1 MPTKPAPKKAT
12 VTRSNKPNIA
22 KARQSPLVKSV
33 TEMMHKLLDDII
45 FSDMPAD
52 ERRQQI
58 DLFLTNV
65 GNGVEFGK
73 KAGGDLRA
81 GKDVDPNKL
90 IDVFGKAKAEPLVRG
105 HVLRPVQYPE
115 LLSFAHIMDDEKVV
129 LSFKTE
135 AGEKTIT
142 IEGPVEYNLNVP
154 GHIGCGCSAPSLLA
168 RYQPDFGGGQITIQ
182 TAYGSFGPFHF
193 ARRLTS
199 RVLWFAAEIEAML
212 AKKAGE

>member
-1 MPTKPAPKKAT
+1 MPTKPAPKKTA
-12 VTRSNKPNIA
+12 VKRSNKPNIA
-22 KARQSPLVKSV
+22 KARQSPLVK
-33 TEMMHKLLDDII
+33 
-45 FSDMPAD
+45 
-52 ERRQQI
+52 
-58 DLFLTNV
+58 
-65 GNGVEFGK
+65 
-73 KAGGDLRA
+73 
-81 GKDVDPNKL
+81 
-90 IDVFGKAKAEPLVRG
+90 FGKAKAEPLVRG

-154 GHIGCGCSAPSLLA
+154 GYIGCGWPSLLS